1 MLYLGM
7 SGKTDIGVSEI
18 NRKLYAYLSQVMGIR
33 AYDIMDSAVAVNPE
47 ISIVEVAKTM
57 DENDTGAVIIVDD
70 KRMIKGI
77 ITYRDIVTRVVAREL
92 DPNKVRAGDIMTEN
106 VYFVP
111 AEATLEQVAAIMLKF
126 GVRRVPVVNKFGK
139 LVGLINARDLIGFL
153 SMQRDLLT
161 RVIAT
166 MENELKKYAEEY
178 ERKKEEESKEERGLY
193 G

>member
-1 MLYLGM
+1 M
-7 SGKTDIGVSEI
+7 SGKTDIGLSEI
-18 NRKLYAYLSQVMGIR
+18 NRKLYAYLSQIMGIR
-33 AYDIMDSAVAVNPE
+33 AYDIMDSAVAVTPDM
-47 ISIVEVAKTM
+47 SIVDVAKTM
-57 DENDTGAVIIVDD
+57 DKNETGAVIIVDD
-70 KRMIKGI
+70 NRMIKGI
-77 ITYRDIVTRVVAREL
+77 ITYRDIVTRVVSREL

-111 AEATLEQVAAIMLKF
+111 ADATLEQVAAIMLKF

-166 MENELKKYAEEY
+166 MEAELKKYAEEF
-178 ERKKEEESKEERGLY
+178 EKRKKQEEEEERGLY

>member
-1 MLYLGM
+1 MSSRPDLGL
-7 SGKTDIGVSEI
+7 SEI
-18 NRKLYAYLSQVMGIR
+18 NKKLYAYLSQIMGIR
-33 AYDIMDSAVAVNPE
+33 AYDIMDSPVSVNPDMT
-47 ISIVEVAKTM
+47 IKEVAKTM
-57 DENDTGAVIIVDD
+57 EENEAGAVIIVDRD
-70 KRMIKGI
+70 RNIKGI

-92 DPNKVRAGDIMTEN
+92 DPAKVRAGDIMTEN

-111 AEATLEQVAAIMLKF
+111 AEATLEQVAAIMIKF

-139 LVGLINARDLIGFL
+139 LIGIISSRDLIGFL

-161 RVIAT
+161 RVVAT

-178 ERKKEEESKEERGLY
+178 EEKKRKGEEKEERGLY